1 MWFFDFLCA
10 IHGGY
15 LVQLSQLGIQASAM
29 PIIILS
35 LRKPSHN
42 VGVLQGLL
50 GLLSC
55 VPPCKTPAYVV
66 WKLREATMTGKSD
79 TLASPHTI

>member
-1 MWFFDFLCA
+1 MRFFGFLYD
-10 IHGGY
+10 IYGGY
-15 LVQLSQLGIQASAM
+15 LFQLSQLGIQASAM
-29 PIIILS
+29 PIIIPS

-42 VGVLQGLL
+42 VGFLQGLL
-50 GLLSC
+50 GLSSC

-79 TLASPHTI
+79 TLTDPHTI